1 MKKVLFLFL
10 LIPFCLF
17 GEDFIIAGAA
27 NMQFA
32 LDELSKEYTKESGK
46 TFKTVISSSGKLT
59 AQIQNGAPFSIFLS
73 ADMDFPQ
80 TLYSSGHAVAAPRV
94 YAKGTIVLWTM
105 GNWKLKDFP
114 SILSSDKLKSVAVAN
129 PDTAP
134 YGKEAVRILEYYK
147 LYDKVKSK
155 LAYAESI
162 SQVNQYVLSSSAD
175 IGFTAKSV
183 VTSLEMKDKG
193 QWIEIESKAY
203 KPIEQGMVILKYGL
217 DNHPEECKSFYNFL
231 FSDKAKSILKKYGYI
246 VDEL

>member
-1 MKKVLFLFL
+1 MKFFL
-10 LIPFCLF
+10 LSVLLSINSLF
-17 GEDFIIAGAA
+17 ATDFIVATSA
-27 NMQFA
+27 NMQYA
-32 LDELSKEYTKESGK
+32 LEDLSKEYAKESGK

-80 TLYSSGHAVAAPRV
+80 SLYKSNHAIAEPKV

-105 GNWKLKDFP
+105 SNWNLKDFP
-114 SILSSDKLKSVAVAN
+114 SILTSDKLKSIAIAN

-134 YGKEAVRILEYYK
+134 YGKEAIRILEYYK
-147 LYDKVKSK
+147 IHEKVKSK

-183 VTSLEMKDKG
+183 VTSPEMKDRG
-193 QWIEIESKAY
+193 QWIEIDRKAY
-203 KPIEQGMVILKYGL
+203 NPIEQGMVILKYGL
-217 DNHPEECKSFYNFL
+217 DNHPVECKSFYNFL
-231 FSDKAKSILKKYGYI
+231 FSDKAKAILKKYGYL